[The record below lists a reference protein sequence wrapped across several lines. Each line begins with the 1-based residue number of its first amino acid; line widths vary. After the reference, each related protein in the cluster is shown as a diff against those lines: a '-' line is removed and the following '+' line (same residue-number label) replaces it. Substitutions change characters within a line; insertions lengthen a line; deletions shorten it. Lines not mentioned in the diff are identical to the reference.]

1 MRKFSGA
8 AVTIAAVCCL
18 SAMCLVGCSMSDFTE
33 KFVGQDGPVASSDE
47 GSEDSGDAAAQY
59 TDADLP
65 EYVSGQA
72 VDIEEYN
79 PLDYVTLGEYKGVE
93 VDCRPTEEEIQSEI
107 DMLLE
112 SNPKQVKT
120 GTAKE
125 GMKVNIDYSGKH
137 NGKKF
142 DGGTAEGV
150 SITLGDSGMIDG
162 FDEGI
167 IGMKVGEK
175 KDVELTFPEEY
186 PNDPDLAGEK
196 TVFTMKLNYIEE
208 DAVLDDAFVKENT
221 EYNTVAE
228 YKDSIKKE
236 LTEANKASVS
246 SEAMK
251 IALDNAKVSDV
262 PKTLLVAEREMTRTQ
277 MEAQLQQYGM
287 TLEDMLAQSGQTA
300 EQYEE
305 NLLAQAR
312 SMAESELILEAIGV
326 TENIDTSQAA
336 VDAYLDEM
344 LQTNGTDIETVKQ
357 SYKNVY
363 GDAMPFERYIKESLL
378 YTKVAELVGN
388 AAKILE

>member
-1 MRKFSGA
+1 MKKISGA
-8 AVTIAAVCCL
+8 AVLVAAVCCL
-18 SAMCLVGCSMSDFTE
+18 SAVCLAGCTMSDFTE
-33 KFVGQDGPVASSDE
+33 KFIGADEPVVKAESENSDT
-47 GSEDSGDAAAQY
+47 DAAA
-59 TDADLP
+59 TDTDLP
-65 EYVSGQA
+65 EYVSGQ
-72 VDIEEYN
+72 VVQIEEYD
-79 PLDYVTLGEYKGVE
+79 PLECVTLGEYKGVE
-93 VDCRPTEEEIQSEI
+93 VDCRPSEDEIQAEI
-107 DMLLE
+107 DTLLE
-112 SNPKQVKT
+112 QNPKQVKT
-120 GTAKE
+120 GTAE
-125 GMKVNIDYSGKH
+125 NGMRVNIDYSGKH
-137 NGKKF
+137 NGKRF

-186 PNDPDLAGEK
+186 PNSPDLAGEK

-208 DAVLDDAFVKENT
+208 DAELTDQFVKDNT
-221 EYNTVAE
+221 EYDTVAE

-236 LTEANKASVS
+236 LTEANKAAVNA
-246 SEAMK
+246 EALN
-251 IALDNAKVSDV
+251 IAINNSKVNKV
-262 PKTLLVAEREMTRTQ
+262 PESLLLAEKEMTRAQ
-277 MEAQLQQYGM
+277 MESQLSQYGM
-287 TLEDMLAQSGQTA
+287 ELEDMLAQSGQTE

-305 NLLAQAR
+305 NLLNQAR
-312 SMAESELILEAIGV
+312 AMAESELVLEAIGK

-344 LQTNGTDIETVKQ
+344 LTSNGTDIDQVKQ

-378 YTKVAELVGN
+378 YTKVSELVGA